1 MCKEIFSFP
10 RAKLDISGQNR
21 ILYLQP
27 DDGVINVPAGRQRPG
42 NPEQIMIYWGNN
54 SLDELL

>member
-1 MCKEIFSFP
+1 M
-10 RAKLDISGQNR
+10 DISGQNR